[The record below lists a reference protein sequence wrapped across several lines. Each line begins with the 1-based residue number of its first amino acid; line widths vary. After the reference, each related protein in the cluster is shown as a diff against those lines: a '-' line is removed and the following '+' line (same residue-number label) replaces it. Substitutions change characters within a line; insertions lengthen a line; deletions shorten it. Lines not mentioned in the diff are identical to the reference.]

1 MSTNWALE
9 LFGTQQTQKPKK
21 HKSLNLSWSRLTW
34 IMINNSQ
41 ASSSVYV
48 SCPSPTYRCITLS
61 IILQLTKCKSSFY
74 YYVKYFKRIFQFD
87 DMFAG
92 RSKSTRKCDLM
103 EHVGRGRTTADPER
117 YHHHLREM
125 VVFLSWAE
133 AREENIC
140 CKERDCFMA
149 GSENVELKLQLIN
162 QRFGEELASWR

>member
-1 MSTNWALE
+1 MGFGIIWNTTNTE
-9 LFGTQQTQKPKK
+9 TKETQIAKPQLKQTDLDYDQQQPSIKL
-21 HKSLNLSWSRLTW
+21 SLCFLPLSH
-34 IMINNSQ
+34 IQ
-41 ASSSVYV
+41 H
-48 SCPSPTYRCITLS
+48 TYRCITLS

-125 VVFLSWAE
+125 VVFLS
-133 AREENIC
+133 
-140 CKERDCFMA
+140 
-149 GSENVELKLQLIN
+149 
-162 QRFGEELASWR
+162 